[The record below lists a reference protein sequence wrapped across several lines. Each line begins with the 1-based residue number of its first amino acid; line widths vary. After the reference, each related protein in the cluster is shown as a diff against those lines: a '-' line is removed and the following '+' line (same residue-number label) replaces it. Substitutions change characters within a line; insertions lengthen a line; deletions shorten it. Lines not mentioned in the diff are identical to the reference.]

1 MKKTEISRLTL
12 YRYRFVI
19 GYSLLGVFF
28 LAFLFLLPLLSPGGI
43 SAEEMQS
50 AADATSLN
58 FDNFFSSNLFN
69 LPYRLVQQYSIYLF
83 GLSVYSI
90 KLASILFG
98 AATAFFLILL
108 LNRWYRSNVALL
120 ASIFMTCSTAFL
132 FSAGFGSPT
141 IMYIFWPVVLLWL
154 GSKILNE
161 KKPHPVAS
169 VALVVCFGLSLY
181 TPFFFHTLGVVA
193 LLALLHPHLRHSIKK
208 LPEPLLVIAALS
220 FLLAIT
226 PLALA
231 LFKNPDFLHSWLF
244 LPTLDLGQLADNIG
258 TALAPVLSFNS
269 ASPATII
276 FQPMFGL
283 GVFVLVVVGA
293 IQAHASLFA
302 ARNAA
307 IVALLFAAL
316 ALCAF
321 NPESTMFIFL
331 PFAILV
337 ASGFEHILEKW
348 YSFFPYNPYARVAG
362 IFPIALFSSLI
373 IASGLFSYINGYNY
387 TPVLANRFNAD
398 ITIVNQNL
406 KAGDALIVPEDSLA
420 FYQNL
425 ATSKISVAA
434 TASDGAERY
443 LSLGRPLN
451 LNEIDPNVALN
462 LKLDRILTSKIS
474 TNSDRLYIYS
484 KI

>member
-19 GYSLLGVFF
+19 GYSLLGAFF
-28 LAFLFLLPLLSPGGI
+28 LAFLFLLPLLSPGGV

-50 AADATSLN
+50 AASATNLS
-58 FDNFFSSNLFN
+58 FDNFFSSDLFN
-69 LPYRLVQQYSIYLF
+69 LPYKLVQQYSIYLF
-83 GLSVYSI
+83 GLSIYSI
-90 KLASILFG
+90 KLASIIFG
-98 AATAFFLILL
+98 AATAFFLVLL
-108 LNRWYRSNVALL
+108 LNRWYHSNVALL
-120 ASIFMTCSTAFL
+120 ASVFMTCSTAFL

-154 GSKILNE
+154 GSKVLNE
-161 KKPHPVAS
+161 KKPQP
-169 VALVVCFGLSLY
+169 VALVALAVCFGLSLY
-181 TPFFFHTLGVVA
+181 TPYLFHTLGIVA

-208 LPEPLLVIAALS
+208 LPEQLLVIAGLS
-220 FLLAIT
+220 FLLSIA

-231 LFKNPDFLHSWLF
+231 LLKNPDFFHSWLF
-244 LPTLDLGQLADNIG
+244 LPTLDIGQLADNISV
-258 TALAPVLSFNS
+258 ALTPVLSFNS
-269 ASPATII
+269 ASPTTII

-307 IVALLFAAL
+307 IVVLLFATL

-362 IFPIALFSSLI
+362 ILPIALFSGLI
-373 IASGLFSYINGYNY
+373 IVSGLFSYINGYNY
-387 TPVLANRFNAD
+387 TPILASHFNTD
-398 ITIVNQNL
+398 IALINQNL
-406 KAGDALIVPEDSLA
+406 KPGDTLVVPEESLA

-425 ATSKISVAA
+425 ATSKISVSTTA
-434 TASDGAERY
+434 TDNAERY
-443 LSLGRPLN
+443 LSLGQPLDFSNVN
-451 LNEIDPNVALN
+451 LVVALN
-462 LKLDRILTSKIS
+462 LKLDRIITSKIS